1 MNKNDIKKLINRV
14 RPVKIFIFL
23 DKSSLVKSLKFSKTT
38 HVSNFL
44 GVKNFLEVIK
54 DNKYKISF

>member
-23 DKSSLVKSLKFSKTT
+23 DKVSLVKSLKFSKTT

-44 GVKNFLEVIK
+44 RSKIFRG
-54 DNKYKISF
+54 NKR